1 MGRLIFVLLLLAAG
15 VVGLGFYQGW
25 FSFSTETADKKTNIT
40 ITVDQEKIK
49 EDKEKAQNKVQDVG
63 HQVKDKVATPNDK
76 PKGDS
81 PRP

>member
-25 FSFSTETADKKTNIT
+25 FSFSTESADKKTNIT

-49 EDKEKAQNKVQDVG
+49 EIQIVHTVVG
-63 HQVKDKVATPNDK
+63 GSTAYQA
-76 PKGDS
+76 
-81 PRP
+81 